1 MKKYVIYQRVST
13 SKQSATGLGLES
25 QLDICQ
31 NYINSV
37 NGITNK
43 IFKDVAS
50 GKSRIRKGLW
60 EAIDY
65 CKNTGATLVI
75 AKLDRLARDVE
86 FIFQIKNTG
95 IDIYFC
101 DMPLCNTMV
110 LGMFASVAQYERE
123 LISTRT
129 KNALAV
135 KKKNGVALGRP
146 KGCTASQNAIEA
158 SVTARKDKAKAN
170 EHMIRFND
178 YLNYF
183 ESKYGRITDG
193 KSISEFVQGLNAMK
207 IKTSKGLDFDVP
219 RAWNM
224 VYRARKMFAS

>member
-37 NGITNK
+37 NGITDK

-123 LISTRT
+123 LISSRT

-135 KKKNGVALGRP
+135 KKKNGVILGRP
-146 KGCTASQNAIEA
+146 KGCKASQNAIDA
-158 SVTARKDKAKAN
+158 SVSARKDKAKAN
-170 EHMIRFND
+170 PSNIQFKK
-178 YLNYF
+178 YLDLF
-183 ESKYGRITDG
+183 EAKHGRIMDN
-193 KSISEFVQGLNAMK
+193 KSISEFVQDLCAMGF
-207 IKTSKGLDFDVP
+207 TTAKGMPFNVP
-219 RAWNM
+219 RAWQM
-224 VYRARKMFAS
+224 IYKVRKLYTA

>member
-31 NYINSV
+31 NYIDSV
-37 NGITNK
+37 NGSTDK

-60 EAIDY
+60 NAIDY
-65 CKNTGATLVI
+65 CKETGATLVI

-135 KKKNGVALGRP
+135 KKKNGVVLGRP
-146 KGCTASQNAIEA
+146 KGCTASQNAIES
-158 SVTARKDKAKAN
+158 SVNARKDKAKAN
-170 EHMIRFND
+170 QYNLSFLR
-178 YLNYF
+178 YLNLF
-183 ESKYGRITDG
+183 EEKHGKIMDSK
-193 KSISEFVQGLNAMK
+193 SVSEFMQDLNAMGYL
-207 IKTSKGLDFDVP
+207 TAKGMPFTVP

-224 VYRARKMFAS
+224 IYKCRNLYSA